1 MWQIAAVWAAVM
13 LAADALRRMSF
24 MSTVS
29 RSPSVFQLWMSNSF
43 APTFSDGGVEKSSGF
58 DLDFAE
64 AMSKPLPEWY
74 KEQKR
79 QQEALLKEA
88 EENRER
94 ILREF
99 KAKYDLSELQ
109 KRATREAKWAQFDQ
123 RRAEVPWYMKALGLG
138 GKKGGEGEDAEEA
151 SAREKWSI
159 SQKKFWDEEQK
170 DTGFYL
176 PGFFEVFPE
185 LQLKWP
191 KWAKNRQGKVTK
203 CKVNDDCPFP
213 EACCPHPILPGDKF
227 CCTGFGNR
235 MLVPKYQAQEAYV
248 RRDAVDVPGAGG
260 KRDER
265 DDQPWRPRDDSTYYF
280 Y

>member
-1 MWQIAAVWAAVM
+1 
-13 LAADALRRMSF
+13 
-24 MSTVS
+24 
-29 RSPSVFQLWMSNSF
+29 MSNSLSPSF
-43 APTFSDGGVEKSSGF
+43 PIDDGKEKGISAAF
-58 DLDFAE
+58 DIDFAE
-64 AMSKPLPEWY
+64 AMSNPLPEWY

-99 KAKYDLSELQ
+99 KSKYDVTEQQ
-109 KRATREAKWAQFDQ
+109 KQAGRDAKWAQFDLSQ
-123 RRAEVPWYMKALGLG
+123 KEVPWYRKALGLG
-138 GKKGGEGEDAEEA
+138 KPELSEDEM
-151 SAREKWSI
+151 STREKWSI
-159 SQKKFWDEEQK
+159 SQRKFWDEEQK

-191 KWAKNRQGKVTK
+191 KWSKNRQGKVTK

-235 MLVPKYQAQEAYV
+235 MLIPKYQTQEAYV
-248 RRDAVDVPGAGG
+248 RRDQVDTSG
-260 KRDER
+260 
-265 DDQPWRPRDDSTYYF
+265 DDRRDDSGKKPWENREGPYPFSSYAF
-280 Y
+280 

>member
-1 MWQIAAVWAAVM
+1 M
-13 LAADALRRMSF
+13 LLSLVVVTVYLLCGTESFTHNIGISRANILRLWISN
-24 MSTVS
+24 SL
-29 RSPSVFQLWMSNSF
+29 SPSFPVD
-43 APTFSDGGVEKSSGF
+43 DGQDKRISTPF
-58 DLDFAE
+58 DIDFAD

-99 KAKYDLSELQ
+99 KAKYDVTEQ
-109 KRATREAKWAQFDQ
+109 EKKNMRDARWAQIDSS
-123 RRAEVPWYMKALGLG
+123 RKEIPWYKKVLGLG
-138 GKKGGEGEDAEEA
+138 KREVSEEEM
-151 SAREKWSI
+151 SMSEKWSI
-159 SQKKFWDEEQK
+159 SQQKFWDEEQK

-185 LQLKWP
+185 LRLKWP
-191 KWAKNRQGKVTK
+191 KWSKNRQGKVTK

-235 MLVPKYQAQEAYV
+235 MMIPKYQGQEAYV
-248 RRDAVDVPGAGG
+248 RRDQVDAPGAGD
-260 KRDER
+260 R
-265 DDQPWRPRDDSTYYF
+265 RDDSGKKPWENRDDPYPFAYC
-280 Y
+280 